1 MNRKQYEEKR
11 TELLNTAQELLDAGK
26 VDEANAKIE
35 EIADLDE
42 RFENSVKAEAAL
54 KALVN
59 DPVMHN
65 MQSLTDSGAEAALG
79 TSDQTTAGVLKMNN
93 VPQDKLVDYESQAY
107 LNAWAKRMQGKTLN
121 DEEADVF
128 LMVNGAFTHTTENT
142 GAVIPKTVEDG
153 IWKEV
158 GELYPYWNDIRK
170 TYVKGALTMIQGD
183 TSTDAGWYEE
193 SDEVTDGKETFG
205 TLTLNGCEL
214 SRSVTVSWKLKE
226 MSMEEFLPY
235 IQSRMSE
242 KMGAA
247 LGYGATHG
255 KGQPA
260 NEDPSKPEPMG
271 VVTALEKQEDTP
283 QIVSYTK
290 DALSYDDIVN
300 ARAKVK
306 GGYAQ
311 GLCIYANSDTIWTQI
326 AKVKDKNERP
336 IFVPD
341 VANNSGVGRVLGCIV
356 KEDASMKD
364 GEILFSNANRGYTAN
379 INKQI
384 SVTTEEHVKQR
395 STDYCAYAIVDGNI
409 ITANAHALLKQG
421 ES

>member
-11 TELLNTAQELLDAGK
+11 AGLVNEAQSLLDAGK
-26 VDEANAKIE
+26 VDEANAKMG
-35 EIADLDE
+35 EITALDE
-42 RFENSVKAEAAL
+42 AFENSVKAEATL
-54 KALVN
+54 KALAN
-59 DPVMHN
+59 EPVMQN
-65 MQSLTDSGAEAALG
+65 MQSLTDSKAEAALG
-79 TSDQTTAGVLKMNN
+79 ANAQQVAVTNMNGM
-93 VPQDKLVDYESQAY
+93 PQDKPVDYESQVY
-107 LNAWAKRMQGKTLN
+107 LDAWAKTMQGKPLTN
-121 DEEADVF
+121 EETDAF
-128 LMVNGAFTHTTENT
+128 RMVNEAFVHTTENT

-158 GELYPYWNDIRK
+158 GELYPYWNDVRK
-170 TYVKGALTMIQGD
+170 TYVKGVLTMIQGD

-193 SDEVTDGKETFG
+193 SDEVEDGKETFG

-226 MSMEEFLPY
+226 MAMKEFLPY
-235 IQSRMSE
+235 IQSRMAE

-247 LGYGATHG
+247 LGYGVTHG
-255 KGQPA
+255 KGQPGS
-260 NEDPSKPEPMG
+260 EDAFKPEPMG
-271 VVTALEKQEDTP
+271 AVTALEKQEGTP
-283 QIVSYTK
+283 QIVLYTK
-290 DALSYDDIVN
+290 DALNYDNIVDT
-300 ARAKVK
+300 RAKVK

-341 VANNSGVGRVLGCIV
+341 VANGSGVGRVLGCIV

-379 INKQI
+379 VNKQI
-384 SVTTEEHVKQR
+384 SVTTEEHVKLR
-395 STDYCAYAIVDGNI
+395 NTDYCAYAIVDGNI
-409 ITANAHALLKQG
+409 ITATAHALLKQG
-421 ES
+421 E